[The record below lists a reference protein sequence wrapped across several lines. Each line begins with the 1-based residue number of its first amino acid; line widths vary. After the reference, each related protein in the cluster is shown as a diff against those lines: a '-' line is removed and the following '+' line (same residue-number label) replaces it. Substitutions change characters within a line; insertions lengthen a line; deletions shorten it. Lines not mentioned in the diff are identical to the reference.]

1 MFNLDGAG
9 REGSKDIALMGWSE
23 LLPYYRAIAADML
36 HPMIV
41 DNKISMYSDMF
52 PFFLQGSERLLQR
65 HAGQPLTRGWGHTIA
80 DTLDKVSLRG
90 LQGDAFSWLASCCAW
105 PAARAPL
112 LPIRVGRGQGP
123 AREQGLDEVLRL
135 EKRYP
140 F

>member
-1 MFNLDGAG
+1 
-9 REGSKDIALMGWSE
+9 MGWSD
-23 LLPYYRAIAADML
+23 LLPYFRAISKDML

-52 PFFLQGSERLLQR
+52 PFFLQGVPSGYFNVLQQ
-65 HAGQPLTRGWGHTIA
+65 QPLTRGWGHTIA

-90 LQGDAFSWLASCCAW
+90 LQGDAVQLARVLLRM
-105 PAARAPL
+105 AAKPGPIAAHKTADQVKAL
-112 LPIRVGRGQGP
+112 L
-123 AREQGLDEVLRL
+123 AAEGLDEVLKL